1 MKKVTGPR
9 TRSGTL
15 WSETHSVL
23 SDSMWPHRLY
33 SPWNSPGQNTGMD
46 SCSFLQGIFPTQG
59 QNPGPSH
66 CRQILYQLSYQ
77 GLYIISKNFFKSH
90 NKGHTF
96 PGIGGGVGLVTKSC
110 PTLATSWTGACQP
123 PLSMGFSKQEYWSGL
138 PVPSPGDL
146 LGPGVESRP
155 PALQGDSL
163 PTELRGKPFQGLW
176 RPTKEGLRLCSV
188 ARNLPAMQEVSVDT
202 DSVPGL
208 KIPRRKKWKLLQHSW
223 RETSMD
229 RWVWWPTVQ
238 SVAKSQAWLG
248 TWRQRPAQHAW
259 KRKED
264 SRGW

>member
-1 MKKVTGPR
+1 MGCTVQ
-9 TRSGTL
+9 GTL
-15 WSETHSVL
+15 QARILEWIAAHFSRGSSQPRDRTQV
-23 SDSMWPHRLY
+23 PHIAGRFFTN
-33 SPWNSPGQNTGMD
+33 WAIRD
-46 SCSFLQGIFPTQG
+46 FI
-59 QNPGPSH
+59 
-66 CRQILYQLSYQ
+66 SYQ
-77 GLYIISKNFFKSH
+77 KKIFKSH

-96 PGIGGGVGLVTKSC
+96 PGIGGGVSLVAKSY
-110 PTLATSWTGACQP
+110 PTLATSRTVACQP
-123 PLSMGFSKQEYWSGL
+123 PLSMGFSKQEYWRGL

-146 LGPGVESRP
+146 LGPGVESRS

-163 PTELRGKPFQGLW
+163 PTEFRGKPFQGSG
-176 RPTKEGLRLCSV
+176 RPTQEGLRLCSA
-188 ARNLPAMQEVSVDT
+188 ARNLPAVQEVRVDT

-238 SVAKSQAWLG
+238 SVAKSRAWLG
-248 TWRQRPAQHAW
+248 NWTQGPEQHAW